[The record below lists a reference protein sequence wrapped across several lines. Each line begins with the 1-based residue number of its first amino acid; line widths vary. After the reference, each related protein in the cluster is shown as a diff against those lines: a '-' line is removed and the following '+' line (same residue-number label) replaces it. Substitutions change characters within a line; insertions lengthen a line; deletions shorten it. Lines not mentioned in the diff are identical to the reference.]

1 MLKEIDS
8 ELIPT
13 SSALRY
19 HGKGNNITHQIRDTV
34 YLIRQAS
41 GEFFDKRFEA
51 TRDHTNNAV
60 TTFDIYRVVTFFI

>member
-1 MLKEIDS
+1 LLKEIDS

-41 GEFFDKRFEA
+41 GEFFDKMGVAGSRPLG
-51 TRDHTNNAV
+51 TILIMQSQPL
-60 TTFDIYRVVTFFI
+60 IYIGL